1 LKPGGVL
8 AMMSVQSDYRT
19 PNPALYE
26 EIQKV
31 YTAHYRPA
39 MEYTHAGFRYDHA
52 ADYGYIDYEERRYY
66 GRRIFSAED
75 YAAYCG
81 THCDHIVI
89 PEPHRTPFF
98 NGIRQAVLDA
108 GDRIE
113 IADTYVLRLTKKPL
127 A

>member
-1 LKPGGVL
+1 MISAYFLACFVKESSVL
-8 AMMSVQSDYRT
+8 LPVPTSSSLTR
-19 PNPALYE
+19 
-26 EIQKV
+26 
-31 YTAHYRPA
+31 
-39 MEYTHAGFRYDHA
+39 
-52 ADYGYIDYEERRYY
+52 
-66 GRRIFSAED
+66 RRIFSAED

-98 NGIRQAVLDA
+98 NGIRQAVLNA

-113 IADTYVLRLTKKPL
+113 IADTYVLRLAKKPL